1 MAYWTPKDYTPF
13 FLFDEPTHTD
23 KEVRAEY
30 SRLRDILHKRS
41 KRLREAGFI
50 AQADYID
57 ARIPKLS
64 EIYGAGGRHT
74 TGIAVRQH
82 LSFAHS
88 LYIDPIYTMQ
98 GIRKLWKEYRENV
111 DEGMPLREVLGFH
124 EYMKSWRTSAYRY
137 LVTTNEAVE
146 LYYNEYQEIGGSFDT
161 FYTIYKMEQ
170 RNQR

>member
-41 KRLREAGFI
+41 KRLRDAGFI

-57 ARIPKLS
+57 AAMPPLREVSSISEVKERLS
-64 EIYGAGGRHT
+64 NAR
-74 TGIAVRQH
+74 
-82 LSFAHS
+82 S
-88 LYIDPIYTMQ
+88 LYENRTYSLQ
-98 GIRKLWKEYRENV
+98 GIKNLWKEFRANV
-111 DEGMPLREVLGFH
+111 DEGMPLQDTLGFH
-124 EYMKSWRTSAYRY
+124 EYMKSWRTSAFRF

-146 LYYNEYQEIGGSFDT
+146 LYNNEYQEIGGSFDT
-161 FYTIYKMEQ
+161 FYTIYRMEQ